1 MRTLFR
7 RLLEEREGITDHRAF
22 LPRFKAAACDLADL
36 EQDPG
41 LKALEPAL
49 STFEAWFYN
58 GRFPQSA
65 ARRVIS
71 HWLGYSI
78 QQLWNPAPDGPLPAP
93 DPLFGTAPTTSR
105 PETGAVLHE
114 MRRTA
119 EMAAK
124 RARDFA
130 MGAERGN
137 IGPETLGLLRD
148 RVENIVT
155 QYPRVPLPT
164 IWDEIA
170 EAQDDCFRLIES
182 GRARPSQTRELHV
195 LATLLAFHMAKGCH
209 DMGDPKNA
217 MIQARAAGVCAQQA
231 EHPGLIALTFGLKS
245 LITYWSG
252 KGTEA
257 LHYAR
262 QGMTEC
268 PGLRGTA
275 AVWLAGLEARAAALL
290 GDEGAT
296 RTATRRAQELREQ
309 VQYDDLDRL
318 GGLLTFPESKHLY
331 YTVESE
337 VLLGNGNT
345 RIAALAQE
353 AVQAFSNSEAP
364 DWAFGDLAGA
374 QCNLALTRLY
384 GGELDGAAEA
394 IRPVLDLGPAHR
406 NRGIIVSADR
416 VGAAL
421 LRGPAR
427 DAAAARDLR
436 AEIEAYSP
444 GRPALPR

>member
-7 RLLEEREGITDHRAF
+7 RLLEEQQATEHRAF
-22 LPRFKAAACDLADL
+22 LRHFKVAAGALAEL
-36 EQDPG
+36 EGDPG
-41 LKALEPAL
+41 LKSLEPAL
-49 STFEAWFYN
+49 STFQAWLYN
-58 GRFPQSA
+58 GRFPQRD
-65 ARRVIS
+65 ARRVIR

-78 QQLWNPAPDGPLPAP
+78 EELWSPAPDGPLP
-93 DPLFGTAPTTSR
+93 DPLLGPAPTTGR
-105 PETGAVLHE
+105 PDSGAVLHE

-119 EMAAK
+119 DMAAK

-130 MGAERGN
+130 MGAERGH
-137 IGPETLGLLRD
+137 IGPETLGFLRD
-148 RVENIVT
+148 RVETIVT
-155 QYPRVPLPT
+155 RYPRVPLPA

-170 EAQDDCFRLIES
+170 EAQDDCFRLIDS

-195 LATLLAFHMAKGCH
+195 LATLLSFHMAKGCH
-209 DMGDPKNA
+209 DMGDPQNA

-231 EHPGLIALTFGLKS
+231 EHPGLVALTFGLKS

-252 KGTEA
+252 KGAEA

-262 QGMTEC
+262 QGAAEC
-268 PGLRGTA
+268 PGLHGTV

-290 GDEGAT
+290 GDEEAT
-296 RTATRRAQELREQ
+296 RAAIQRAEELRGR
-309 VQYDDLDRL
+309 VQHDDLDHL

-331 YTVESE
+331 YSVESE
-337 VLLGNGNT
+337 VLLGNSNA
-345 RIAALAQE
+345 RIAALAEE
-353 AVQAFSNSEAP
+353 AVQRFSDSEAA

-384 GGELDGAAEA
+384 SGEVDGAAEA
-394 IRPVLDLGPAHR
+394 IRPVLDLAPAHR
-406 NRGIIVSADR
+406 NRGIVVSADR

-421 LRGPAR
+421 LRDPAR
-427 DAAAARDLR
+427 NAATARDLR

-444 GRPALPR
+444 SRLALPR